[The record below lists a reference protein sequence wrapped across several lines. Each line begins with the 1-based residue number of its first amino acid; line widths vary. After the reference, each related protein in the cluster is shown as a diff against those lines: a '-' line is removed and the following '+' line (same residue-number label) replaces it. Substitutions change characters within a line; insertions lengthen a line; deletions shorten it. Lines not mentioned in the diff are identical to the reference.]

1 MAEVWGLSCTIEG
14 REPVVRGVRLRGS
27 PDAPEV
33 VERVELR
40 PNPQHDWSR
49 KLMSLRDELHTRLDR
64 QDIDALVIRA
74 LDVSPFGRRR
84 DDARIHHQ
92 VEGLVLATAREFV
105 PLVEDRN
112 GQRIGDACGTSKDAA
127 EAAGARLAGS
137 AYRQAAAAAL
147 AALHLT
153 S

>member
-1 MAEVWGLSCTIEG
+1 MPEVWGLACTIED
-14 REPVVRGVRLRGS
+14 REPVVRGVRLQGS
-27 PDAPEV
+27 PNAPEL
-33 VERVELR
+33 VERIELR
-40 PNPQHDWSR
+40 PNRQHDWSR

-64 QDIDALVIRA
+64 QDIDAVVIRA

-92 VEGLVLATAREFV
+92 VEGVVLATAREFV

-127 EAAGARLAGS
+127 EAAGAQLAS
-137 AYRQAAAAAL
+137 ETYRQAAAAAL

-153 S
+153 G